1 MTAKLNG
8 KQIGRVTG
16 AKVETKKSKATKEII
31 LKHSRDFDG
40 ELSDIEC
47 MKRAGVPKKP
57 YYNSKRE
64 LRQ

>member
-47 MKRAGVPKKP
+47 MKLAGVTKKT
-57 YYNSKRE
+57 YYNYKRE
-64 LRQ
+64 LRK

>member
-47 MKRAGVPKKP
+47 MKLAGVTKKT
-57 YYNSKRE
+57 YYNYKRE